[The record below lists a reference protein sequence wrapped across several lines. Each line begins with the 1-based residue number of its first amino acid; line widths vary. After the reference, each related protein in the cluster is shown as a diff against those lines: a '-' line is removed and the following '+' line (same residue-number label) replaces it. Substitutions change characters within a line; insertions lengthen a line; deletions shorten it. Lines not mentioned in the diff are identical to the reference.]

1 MRHTT
6 AWIVQVWLS
15 FLFSTGGTALCIYYL
30 PVDTWMKFAMSMGLG
45 FTISSTLTL
54 AKTTRDQ
61 YEIKQLVA
69 KVEEAKVEKLLAQ
82 HHPTSQL

>member
-1 MRHTT
+1 
-6 AWIVQVWLS
+6 
-15 FLFSTGGTALCIYYL
+15 
-30 PVDTWMKFAMSMGLG
+30 MSMGLG
-45 FTISSTLTL
+45 FTIGSTLTL